1 MSASHGV
8 APDRGTPRRAVRPP
22 WHRFALVA
30 CAVLLAGLAAA
41 VALDRRFPLPTA
53 RLGELSTVVSDR
65 AGVPLRIFL
74 TPSGRWR
81 LAAAPEGV
89 SPNYLNMLVAVE
101 DKRFWSHPGV
111 DPLALGRALLQRI
124 RHGHAVSGAST
135 LTMQV
140 ARLLEPR
147 PRTLR
152 SKAIELFR
160 ALQIEAHW
168 PKREI
173 LAAYLRLAPMGRNI
187 EGAAA
192 GSLAWFGKG
201 PGTLSDA
208 EAALLVAL
216 PRNPTRLRPD
226 RFAARATAARARV
239 LRLAARDGALDLAAL
254 PSALAAPMPTA
265 RLPLPELAPHL
276 AERLARAAPE
286 DGRVATTLDAEL
298 QRGVERQLAA
308 TLADL
313 PRPVTLAAIVADWRS
328 GAVLA
333 RAGSAAYFDARRA
346 GAVDMTRALRSP
358 GSALKPFV
366 YGMAFDGLEA
376 HPGSLIRDAAARF
389 DDYAPH
395 NFDGSLSGDVTVR
408 EALQRS
414 LNLPAVTVL
423 DRLGPVVFTE
433 RFRAAGLRL
442 ELGSG
447 DAAPALPI
455 ALGGAGTTLESLV
468 AGYAALAGGGA
479 AVPLRERP
487 EAAPAGGPA
496 APLFGRDAAD
506 AVTDILL
513 GVSPPEGSG
522 AQPGH
527 IAFKTGTS
535 FRFRDGWA
543 VGFDG
548 ARVIGVWMGRADGGS
563 CACLGA
569 SAAAVLFRLF
579 DLLPPAPLP
588 PRPLS
593 PTFAGPPPPALA
605 RLGRDGAP
613 VAEDEGPRIDFP
625 IAGSRLA
632 LGDDGSTEVKLA
644 ASGGT
649 RPYRWLVDG
658 QPIDSRPFA
667 REAAWKPDGIGFFK
681 VEVIDASGH
690 EDRTDVRIVPRD

>member
-1 MSASHGV
+1 M
-8 APDRGTPRRAVRPP
+8 
-22 WHRFALVA
+22 
-30 CAVLLAGLAAA
+30 LLSAAA
-41 VALDRRFPLPTA
+41 AGIALDRLFPIPDA
-53 RLGELSTVVSDR
+53 RLREVSTVVSDR
-65 AGVPLRIFL
+65 DGAPLRMFL
-74 TPSGRWR
+74 TRSGRWR
-81 LAAAPEGV
+81 LASTPDAV
-89 SPNYLNMLVAVE
+89 SPNYLTMLVAVE
-101 DKRFWSHPGV
+101 DRRFWSHPGV
-111 DPLALGRALLQRI
+111 DPLALARALAQRVH
-124 RHGHAVSGAST
+124 RGRAVSGAST

-152 SKAIELFR
+152 SKLIEALR

-168 PKREI
+168 SKREI
-173 LAAYLRLAPMGRNI
+173 LDAYLRLAPMGRNV
-187 EGAAA
+187 EGIAA

-201 PGTLSDA
+201 PEHLSDA

-216 PRNPTRLRPD
+216 PRDPTRLRPD
-226 RFAARATAARARV
+226 RFPARAAAARARV
-239 LRLAARDGALDLAAL
+239 LRLALGQGAIEPAAL
-254 PSALAAPMPTA
+254 PSALAAAVPAA
-265 RLPLPELAPHL
+265 RLPLPALAPHL
-276 AERLARAAPE
+276 AERLARGAPA
-286 DGRVATTLDAEL
+286 DGRVATTLDAAL
-298 QRGVERQLAA
+298 QRGVELQLAA
-308 TLADL
+308 ALADL

-333 RAGSAAYFDARRA
+333 RAGSADYFDARRL

-358 GSALKPFV
+358 GSALKPFI

-376 HPGSLIRDAAARF
+376 HPGSLLRDAAARF

-395 NFDGSLSGDVTVR
+395 NFDGTVSGDVTAR

-423 DRLGPVVFTE
+423 DRLGPVAFTE
-433 RFRAAGLRL
+433 RFRGAGLRL
-442 ELGSG
+442 DLGTG

-455 ALGGAGTTLESLV
+455 ALGGVGTTLDTLV
-468 AGYAALAGGGA
+468 EAYMGLADGGA

-487 EAAPAGGPA
+487 DPAGRPGAVAA

-513 GVSPPEGSG
+513 GVVPPQGSG
-522 AQPGH
+522 AQPGR

-548 ARVIGVWMGRADGGS
+548 ARAAGVWMGRADGGS
-563 CACLGA
+563 CACAGA

-593 PTFAGPPPPALA
+593 AGFAGPPPAALV
-605 RLGRDGAP
+605 RLGPAGAP
-613 VAEDEGPRIDFP
+613 AAEADRPHIDFP
-625 IAGSRLA
+625 IPGSRLLVDA
-632 LGDDGSTEVKLA
+632 GEGREVKLA
-644 ASGGT
+644 ASGGL

-658 QPIDSRPFA
+658 RPIDSRPFA
-667 REAAWKPDGIGFFK
+667 RDAAWTPQGVGFFT
-681 VEVIDASGH
+681 VSVVDASGH
-690 EDRTDVRIVPRD
+690 EDRTAVRVVAREAP

>member
-1 MSASHGV
+1 M
-8 APDRGTPRRAVRPP
+8 
-22 WHRFALVA
+22 
-30 CAVLLAGLAAA
+30 LLAVAAA
-41 VALDRRFPLPTA
+41 FALDRLFPIPDA
-53 RLGELSTVVSDR
+53 RLREVSTVVSDR
-65 AGVPLRIFL
+65 DGAPLRMFL

-81 LAAAPEGV
+81 LASAPEAV
-89 SPNYLNMLVAVE
+89 SPNYLKTLVAVE
-101 DKRFWSHPGV
+101 DRRFWSHHGV
-111 DPLALGRALLQRI
+111 DPLALARAFAQRVRRGR
-124 RHGHAVSGAST
+124 AVSGAST

-152 SKAIELFR
+152 SKAIEALR

-168 PKREI
+168 SKREI
-173 LAAYLRLAPMGRNI
+173 LAAYLRLAPMGRNV
-187 EGAAA
+187 EGTAA

-201 PGTLSDA
+201 PEHLSDA

-216 PRNPTRLRPD
+216 PRDPTRLRPD
-226 RFAARATAARARV
+226 RFPARAVAARARV
-239 LRLAARDGALDLAAL
+239 LRLAVEQGAIAAAAL

-265 RLPLPELAPHL
+265 RLPLPALAPHL
-276 AERLARAAPE
+276 AERLARGAPA
-286 DGRVATTLDAEL
+286 DGYVATTLDAAL

-308 TLADL
+308 ALADL

-333 RAGSAAYFDARRA
+333 RAGSADYFDARRL

-358 GSALKPFV
+358 GSTLKPFI
-366 YGMAFDGLEA
+366 YGMAFDGLKA
-376 HPGSLIRDAAARF
+376 HPGSLLRDAAARF

-395 NFDGSLSGDVTVR
+395 NFDGTESGDVTAR

-423 DRLGPVVFTE
+423 DRLGPILFTE
-433 RFRAAGLRL
+433 RFRSAGLRL
-442 ELGSG
+442 DLGSG

-455 ALGGAGTTLESLV
+455 ALGGVGTTLDTLV
-468 AGYAALAGGGA
+468 EAYMELAGGGF

-487 EAAPAGGPA
+487 GTAERPGDAQAGEAA

-513 GVSPPEGSG
+513 GVVPPQGSG
-522 AQPGH
+522 AQPGR

-548 ARVIGVWMGRADGGS
+548 ARAIGVWMGRADGGS
-563 CACLGA
+563 CACVGA
-569 SAAAVLFRLF
+569 AAAAVLFRLF

-593 PTFAGPPPPALA
+593 ESFAGPAPPALV
-605 RLGRDGAP
+605 RLGRGSDAMTE
-613 VAEDEGPRIDFP
+613 AEGLKLDFP
-625 IAGSRLA
+625 VQGSRLLIDA
-632 LGDDGSTEVKLA
+632 DGATEVKLS

-649 RPYRWLVDG
+649 RPYRWLVNG
-658 QPIDSRPFA
+658 QSIDSRPFA
-667 REAAWKPDGIGFFK
+667 RDTIWKPEGIGFFQCT
-681 VEVIDASGH
+681 VVDALGH
-690 EDRTDVRIVPRD
+690 EDKIDVRVEARDWP

>member
-1 MSASHGV
+1 MRAPGTGRRPGRRV
-8 APDRGTPRRAVRPP
+8 ALA
-22 WHRFALVA
+22 A
-30 CAVLLAGLAAA
+30 CAALLAIFVAA
-41 VALDRRFPLPTA
+41 VALDRRFPVPTT
-53 RLGELSTVVSDR
+53 RLSEVSAVVSDR

-74 TPSGRWR
+74 TRSGRWR
-81 LAAAPEGV
+81 LAAEPDAV
-89 SPNYLNMLVAVE
+89 SPNYLKMLVAVE

-111 DPLALGRALLQRI
+111 DPLALGRALVQRV
-124 RHGHAVSGAST
+124 RQGHTVSGAST

-152 SKAIELFR
+152 SKAIELVR

-168 PKREI
+168 SKRDI

-187 EGAAA
+187 EGVAA

-201 PGTLSDA
+201 PEHLSDA

-216 PRNPTRLRPD
+216 PRDPTRLRPD
-226 RFAARATAARARV
+226 RFAARATAARTRV
-239 LRLAARDGALDLAAL
+239 LRLAAADGALDPAAL
-254 PSALAAPMPTA
+254 PSALAAPMPAA
-265 RLPLPELAPHL
+265 RLPLPDLAPHL
-276 AERLARAAPE
+276 AERLAKGAPE
-286 DGRVATTLDAEL
+286 DGRVTTTLDAAL

-308 TLADL
+308 ALADL

-333 RAGSAAYFDARRA
+333 RVGSAAYFDARRA

-358 GSALKPFV
+358 GSALKPFI

-376 HPGSLIRDAAARF
+376 HPGSLLRDATTRF

-433 RFRAAGLRL
+433 HFRAAGLRL
-442 ELGSG
+442 DLGPG

-468 AGYAALAGGGA
+468 AGYAALAGGGK

-487 EAAPAGGPA
+487 DAASSAEPS

-513 GVSPPEGSG
+513 GVMPPEGSG
-522 AQPGH
+522 AQPGR

-548 ARVIGVWMGRADGGS
+548 ARAIGVWMGRADGGS

-593 PTFAGPPPPALA
+593 PIFAGPPPQALV

-613 VAEDEGPRIDFP
+613 VVEAEGPRIAFP
-625 IAGSRLA
+625 VAGSRLPV
-632 LGDDGSTEVKLA
+632 DRDGPTEVKLA

-658 QPIDSRPFA
+658 QPIDSHPFA
-667 REAAWKPDGIGFFK
+667 RDAAWRPDGFGFFK
-681 VEVIDASGH
+681 LTVIDASGH
-690 EDRTDVRIVPRD
+690 EDRTDVRIIPRDEP